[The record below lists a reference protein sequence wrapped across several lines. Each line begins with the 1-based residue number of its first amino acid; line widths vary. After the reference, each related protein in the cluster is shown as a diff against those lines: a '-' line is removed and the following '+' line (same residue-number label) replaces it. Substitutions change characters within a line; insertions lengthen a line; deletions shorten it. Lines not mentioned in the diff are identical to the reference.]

1 MITGIIRQRW
11 KPLSRDIQCEVRM
24 IVVGLSVRLVSD
36 KDNDRFL
43 TEGNHSFH
51 NEITNRINSAV

>member
-1 MITGIIRQRW
+1 M
-11 KPLSRDIQCEVRM
+11 QCEVRM

-43 TEGNHSFH
+43 TEG
-51 NEITNRINSAV
+51 ITSLAFIEYRIDSEV